1 MSESGFSGLGD
12 SWDWAW
18 GGWRMGPGMWPAALG
33 GFSSF
38 CFVVGWWVSFVVGVG
53 RAVREPPLR
62 LALAGLGP
70 AVASAVGLS
79 FSPPFGG
86 GSSMPCKAVTRYWL
100 WGCRR
105 RSPADTW
112 GSRTPPPQDV
122 PGWLTARLIRLHSRL
137 GLRPAKALGL
147 RWLRSF
153 WVSPGVRTWNGGDL
167 FGTGSPDGTPKHTS
181 DLLLPPLVLSQH
193 QLRQDGHIRLEI
205 GLGSFGVRPFWPVV
219 RIARAFWV
227 CQGGSFHHRGHREHR
242 EGSMGGRRSGRGVEG
257 VGKRGVLNTCRCC
270 RLGKSKRP
278 VRYV

>member
-1 MSESGFSGLGD
+1 
-12 SWDWAW
+12 
-18 GGWRMGPGMWPAALG
+18 MGPGIG
-33 GFSSF
+33 GRLRWGASPRS
-38 CFVVGWWVSFVVGVG
+38 VVWLVGGSPMLLASGG
-53 RAVREPPLR
+53 RFANRPY
-62 LALAGLGP
+62 GLCWRWEGGSRTAP
-70 AVASAVGLS
+70 TSVAGLS

-112 GSRTPPPQDV
+112 GSRIPPPQDV
-122 PGWLTARLIRLHSRL
+122 PGWLTGRLIRLHLRL

-219 RIARAFWV
+219 RIARAFWA
-227 CQGGSFHHRGHREHR
+227 CQGGVFTTEDTESTEKR
-242 EGSMGGRRSGRGVEG
+242 SCGGRGGGVTVRSW
-257 VGKRGVLNTCRCC
+257 
-270 RLGKSKRP
+270 
-278 VRYV
+278 

>member
-1 MSESGFSGLGD
+1 MGLGMGRLAQGA
-12 SWDWAW
+12 WD
-18 GGWRMGPGMWPAALG
+18 GGPAALG
-33 GFSSF
+33 GFSSL
-38 CFVVGWWVSFVVGVG
+38 CCVVGWWVSLCWWHREGGSRTAPTSGVG
-53 RAVREPPLR
+53 GSGTRRRVCRWRWESGSRTAPT
-62 LALAGLGP
+62 
-70 AVASAVGLS
+70 SAVGLS
-79 FSPPFGG
+79 LSPPFGG

-112 GSRTPPPQDV
+112 GSRIPPPQDV
-122 PGWLTARLIRLHSRL
+122 PGWLTARLIRLRLRL
-137 GLRPAKALGL
+137 GLRPAKAVGL

-242 EGSMGGRRSGRGVEG
+242 EGSMGRQLHSRMSSTHTVRCDA
-257 VGKRGVLNTCRCC
+257 LLANTE
-270 RLGKSKRP
+270 LT
-278 VRYV
+278 